1 MPLEPMTPTGVEDKI
16 KALYLLSDTALQ
28 VEALSIQADF
38 KAWVR
43 ANFILSTK
51 QEDYLDDLN
60 AQISAYFG
68 SQSSICFSNRL
79 PIELIYPAPPTGEYS
94 KWTGSSNNLAVKSDG
109 SAKPVATG
117 TLTFE
122 FSYTAK

>member
-1 MPLEPMTPTGVEDKI
+1 MTKQPMTPTGVDDKI
-16 KALYLLSDTALQ
+16 KELYLLSNAALQ
-28 VEALSIQADF
+28 TEALAIQADF
-38 KAWVR
+38 KTWIKD
-43 ANFILSTK
+43 NFILSTK

-60 AQISAYFG
+60 TQTSTYFG

-79 PIELIYPAPPTGEYS
+79 PIELIYPAPPVGEHS

-109 SAKPVATG
+109 SAKPIATG

-122 FSYTAK
+122 FSYT

>member
-28 VEALSIQADF
+28 VEALAIQADF
-38 KAWVR
+38 KAWIQ

-60 AQISAYFG
+60 AQASAYFG
-68 SQSSICFSNRL
+68 SQCSVCFSNRL
-79 PIELIYPAPPTGEYS
+79 SVELIYPTPPVGEHR
-94 KWTGSSNNLAVKSDG
+94 KWTGSSNTMAVKADG
-109 SAKPVATG
+109 TGIPVATG

-122 FSYTAK
+122 FTYTV

>member
-28 VEALSIQADF
+28 LEALAIQADF
-38 KAWVR
+38 KAWIK

-68 SQSSICFSNRL
+68 SQCSICFSNRL
-79 PIELIYPAPPTGEYS
+79 AIEMIYPAPPTGEYR
-94 KWTGSSNNLAVKSDG
+94 KWTGSSNTMAVKADG
-109 SAKPVATG
+109 SIKPVATG
-117 TLTFE
+117 KLTFE
-122 FSYTAK
+122 FTYTV